1 MSVCARGEVCIFHI
15 QLLKLL
21 TFPSQ
26 QIFLPPPSHS
36 PPLYQWLAILH
47 GWHRNLQHPN
57 LSRHRTPIMRLLQL
71 WTRSSVMQCEYGSL
85 GLNRTS
91 NIPNSSA
98 AEAIT
103 LSLVMWIGRQGFDKL
118 CTAALQ
124 QLCRDSTA
132 AAAGRNIQNPAQRGQ
147 ALQLAE
153 G

>member
-1 MSVCARGEVCIFHI
+1 
-15 QLLKLL
+15 
-21 TFPSQ
+21 
-26 QIFLPPPSHS
+26 
-36 PPLYQWLAILH
+36 
-47 GWHRNLQHPN
+47 
-57 LSRHRTPIMRLLQL
+57 
-71 WTRSSVMQCEYGSL
+71 MQCEYGSL

-91 NIPNSSA
+91 TFPNSSA

-147 ALQLAE
+147 DQQLAE